1 MNEGN
6 WDLDFR
12 GVVDCKMVIIVSNFW
27 IFKNVKMI
35 LKIVIIIEIVRVIK
49 LIILFILG

>member
-1 MNEGN
+1 MNEGIL
-6 WDLDFR
+6 DLDFI
-12 GVVDCKMVIIVSNFW
+12 GVVNCKMVIIVINFW

-35 LKIVIIIEIVRVIK
+35 LKIVIIEIVRLIK